1 MEPQAQSGSTLQVG
15 LVEHLPQGPGPE
27 SVTGRLGPADQ
38 TACCSARYRSMI
50 AWVPAGT
57 GY

>member
-1 MEPQAQSGSTLQVG
+1 MEPQVQCGSTLRVR
-15 LVEHLPQGPGPE
+15 LVEDLPKGHGPG

-50 AWVPAGT
+50 VGT
-57 GY
+57 GS

>member
-1 MEPQAQSGSTLQVG
+1 MEPQVQCGSTLREG
-15 LVEHLPQGPGPE
+15 LVEHLHQGPGPG

-50 AWVPAGT
+50 ARVPVGT
-57 GY
+57 GS